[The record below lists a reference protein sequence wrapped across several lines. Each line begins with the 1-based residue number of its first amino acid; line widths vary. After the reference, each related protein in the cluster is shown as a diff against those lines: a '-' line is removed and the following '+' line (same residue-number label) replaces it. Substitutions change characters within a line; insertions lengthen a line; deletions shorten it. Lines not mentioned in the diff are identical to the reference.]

1 MRRNLI
7 LTASMIAQAAPALAE
22 TAFNRIATFPT
33 VANMA
38 AGEDTKRPS
47 SAEIISASEDGM
59 MLVYTDSPLGVVG
72 LIDIADPKAPKPLGN
87 IAVGGEPTTAVVIG
101 GTVFAAVNTS
111 ESKANPSGKLVTIDL
126 ATKSVTAE
134 CDLGGQPDSV
144 ARAKDGAFLAIAI
157 ENERDEDVNDGAI
170 PQAPAGFVVK
180 VPVAGGA
187 ADCAAMQRIDL
198 TGLAA
203 VAPEDPE
210 PEYVDVNAAGEIV
223 VTLQENNHIAVIGPD
238 GKVAGH
244 FSAGEVTL
252 EGADLTDERAALLF
266 TETAGGVKREPDAVK
281 WIDADHFAVANEGDY
296 EGGSRGWTIFR
307 RDGTVVWDSGL
318 SFEHAV
324 AQAGHYPDR
333 RSDAKGVEPE
343 TVEFGVFGGTPMLFV
358 ASERGSVIGAHDI
371 TDPAAPVLTQILPSG
386 VSPEGMVAIPARN
399 LLASANEV
407 DFVED
412 GGVRAH
418 VMVYELAE
426 GPAAYPMI
434 TSEGADA
441 LIGWGALSGLA
452 GDPETPG
459 RLYAVNDSF
468 YGFQP
473 TIFTIDATAR
483 PARIIAAT
491 PVTRAGMP
499 AQKLDI
505 EGIAPDGEGGFWLAS
520 EGRTDRVI
528 PHALYRVNA
537 EGGIEEEIG
546 LPPELLAGE
555 TRYGFEGI
563 AKVGEVLW
571 MAVQREWGDDPQGQV
586 KLVAYNIET
595 GEWGAVRYPLDPAVG
610 DTWVGLSEIAV
621 RGDHAFVVE
630 RDNGI
635 GPAAAIKRLYRV
647 PLAQMVP
654 APLGGDLPVV
664 TKDLVRDFL
673 PDLAVLNGVTA
684 EKIEGFAFDAAGNA
698 FAVTDNDGV
707 DDASG
712 ETLFWPVGKL
722 D

>member
-1 MRRNLI
+1 
-7 LTASMIAQAAPALAE
+7 
-22 TAFNRIATFPT
+22 
-33 VANMA
+33 
-38 AGEDTKRPS
+38 
-47 SAEIISASEDGM
+47 
-59 MLVYTDSPLGVVG
+59 
-72 LIDIADPKAPKPLGN
+72 
-87 IAVGGEPTTAVVIG
+87 
-101 GTVFAAVNTS
+101 
-111 ESKANPSGKLVTIDL
+111 
-126 ATKSVTAE
+126 
-134 CDLGGQPDSV
+134 
-144 ARAKDGAFLAIAI
+144 
-157 ENERDEDVNDGAI
+157 
-170 PQAPAGFVVK
+170 
-180 VPVAGGA
+180 
-187 ADCAAMQRIDL
+187 
-198 TGLAA
+198 
-203 VAPEDPE
+203 
-210 PEYVDVNAAGEIV
+210 
-223 VTLQENNHIAVIGPD
+223 
-238 GKVAGH
+238 
-244 FSAGEVTL
+244 
-252 EGADLTDERAALLF
+252 
-266 TETAGGVKREPDAVK
+266 
-281 WIDADHFAVANEGDY
+281 
-296 EGGSRGWTIFR
+296 
-307 RDGTVVWDSGL
+307 
-318 SFEHAV
+318 
-324 AQAGHYPDR
+324 
-333 RSDAKGVEPE
+333 
-343 TVEFGVFGGTPMLFV
+343 
-358 ASERGSVIGAHDI
+358 
-371 TDPAAPVLTQILPSG
+371 
-386 VSPEGMVAIPARN
+386 
-399 LLASANEV
+399 
-407 DFVED
+407 
-412 GGVRAH
+412 
-418 VMVYELAE
+418 MVYELAE

-452 GDPETPG
+452 GDPEAPG

-563 AKVGEVLW
+563 AKVGDVLW